1 MTEYSIKDILYIE
14 VIKTL
19 KGVNM
24 IRSNL
29 EAELEAKKKAL
40 EEVKRDIAIARVIN
54 EMAEDRLTNLNSDY
68 SELIYAIEDL
78 EDQINE
84 SVRNY
89 D

>member
-1 MTEYSIKDILYIE
+1 
-14 VIKTL
+14 
-19 KGVNM
+19 M

-29 EAELEAKKKAL
+29 EAELEVKKKAL
-40 EEVKRDIAIARVIN
+40 EDVKRDIAIARVIN

>member
-1 MTEYSIKDILYIE
+1 
-14 VIKTL
+14 
-19 KGVNM
+19 M

-54 EMAEDRLTNLNSDY
+54 EMAEDRLVNLNSDY

-78 EDQINE
+78 EEQINE
-84 SVRNY
+84 SANNY

>member
-1 MTEYSIKDILYIE
+1 
-14 VIKTL
+14 
-19 KGVNM
+19 M

-29 EAELEAKKKAL
+29 EAELEVKKKAL
-40 EEVKRDIAIARVIN
+40 EDVKRDIAIARVIN

-84 SVRNY
+84 SVRNH

>member
-1 MTEYSIKDILYIE
+1 
-14 VIKTL
+14 
-19 KGVNM
+19 M

-29 EAELEAKKKAL
+29 EAELEVKKKAL

-54 EMAEDRLTNLNSDY
+54 AMAEDRLTNLNSDY
-68 SELIYAIEDL
+68 SELTYAIEDL

>member
-1 MTEYSIKDILYIE
+1 
-14 VIKTL
+14 
-19 KGVNM
+19 M

-29 EAELEAKKKAL
+29 EAELEVKKKAL

>member
-1 MTEYSIKDILYIE
+1 
-14 VIKTL
+14 
-19 KGVNM
+19 M

-78 EDQINE
+78 EEQINE
-84 SVRNY
+84 SANNY

>member
-1 MTEYSIKDILYIE
+1 

-24 IRSNL
+24 IRSNI

-54 EMAEDRLTNLNSDY
+54 EMAEDWLTNLNSDY

-78 EDQINE
+78 EEQINE
-84 SVRNY
+84 SANNY

>member
-1 MTEYSIKDILYIE
+1 
-14 VIKTL
+14 
-19 KGVNM
+19 M

>member
-1 MTEYSIKDILYIE
+1 
-14 VIKTL
+14 
-19 KGVNM
+19 M

-40 EEVKRDIAIARVIN
+40 EEVKRDIAIAQVIN
-54 EMAEDRLTNLNSDY
+54 EMAEDRLVNLNSDY

>member
-1 MTEYSIKDILYIE
+1 
-14 VIKTL
+14 
-19 KGVNM
+19 M

-84 SVRNY
+84 SANNY